1 VFVYEPDDGYINY
14 NRNIVVGFVCSN
26 DPESY
31 VGSSVAT
38 GRVSLAG
45 QVKGDDPDQKRYP
58 GPPGWGL
65 GVRLTTSHRKNYH
78 CYGTQKKPH

>member
-1 VFVYEPDDGYINY
+1 MYPYLDVE
-14 NRNIVVGFVCSN
+14 VGLARSN
-26 DPESY
+26 VPESY
-31 VGSSVAT
+31 AASGIAT

-45 QVKGDDPDQKRYP
+45 QVTG

-78 CYGTQKKPH
+78 C